1 MKLDIFIVDA
11 FTDTQFKGNSAA
23 IVPLEHWIN
32 DALMQKI
39 ASENNLSE
47 TAFIVKNS
55 SNSYH
60 IRWFS
65 PLTEI
70 DFCGHATLA
79 TAFVLFNHLGV
90 NNEIEFT
97 TDKVGSLSVTS
108 QNDGKIVM
116 NFPMQKPEPILNV
129 PEALLAG
136 LSIAPNKVLKNSQ
149 AYFVVY
155 NTQYDVE
162 QVTYQS
168 DLLKQLA
175 PFDVVVTAKGDD
187 ADFVSRYFWPA
198 NGGDEDPVT
207 GSIHTGLAPFWAEQ
221 LNKRTLNA
229 YQASARGGNL
239 ICDVDIDSARVTLVG
254 EGVLYLKGCIFV

>member
-11 FTDTQFKGNSAA
+11 FTDAQFKGNSAA
-23 IVPLEHWIN
+23 IVPLEQWIS
-32 DALMQKI
+32 DELMQKI

-55 SNSYH
+55 SNGYH

-79 TAFVLFNHLGV
+79 TAFVLFNHLDV
-90 NNEIEFT
+90 HNKVEFT
-97 TDKVGSLSVTS
+97 TNKVGSLTVTS
-108 QNDGKIVM
+108 QNNGEIVM
-116 NFPMQKPEPILNV
+116 NFPMQKPEPILDV
-129 PEALLAG
+129 PAELLAG
-136 LSIAPNKVLKNSQ
+136 LSITPNKVLKSRQ

-155 NTQYDVE
+155 DTQHEVE
-162 QVTYQS
+162 QVVYQS

-221 LNKRTLNA
+221 LNKYTLKA
-229 YQASARGGNL
+229 YQASARGGHL
-239 ICDVDIDSARVTLVG
+239 TCDVDFDSARVTLVG
-254 EGVLYLKGCIFV
+254 EGVLYLKGRIFV